1 MSKLYVFGIGGTG
14 SRVLKSLSML
24 LAAGVKINADEIVPI
39 VIDPDHAAADLT
51 RTIKLMQD
59 YKRIY
64 DRIDHNNY
72 NRNAFFGT
80 KINLEIIPSVR
91 MPLQNTENT
100 DFKDY
105 IGLSLMTDANG
116 KHNANY
122 ALAKMLFS
130 NKNLDATM
138 EVGFKGNPNI
148 GSVVL
153 NQFALSDEF
162 RNFAASVGQ
171 DDRIF
176 IISSIFGGTGA
187 SGFPLLLKNI
197 RAIGD
202 TQSGC
207 ENVKNSIIG
216 AISVL
221 PYFDVVPD
229 NNPDEEIRSE
239 IDSATFISKT
249 KAALSYYERNMTEVN
264 ALYYI
269 GDNISKQYKNS
280 EGGSTQQNDAHF
292 IELAAA
298 LAIVDFA
305 AQTGL
310 STANGQSQGTIYKE
324 FGIKTEA
331 REIAFADLDAKTNT
345 TIKKPLTAFT
355 LFCKYLNEQ
364 IRDSYKSQPWAKDH
378 EFDENFFKSPFFQSE
393 LTDFKVAYLQWL
405 MEMGRNVR
413 AFKPYDLREKKN
425 DVFSLITGETSTK
438 VASLKSNYALFDDYL
453 NTKQS
458 KIKTDSASE
467 QIFVELFYNAI
478 DELLKS
484 KFRM

>member
-1 MSKLYVFGIGGTG
+1 MSKLYIFGIGGTG
-14 SRVLKSLSML
+14 ARVLKSLTML
-24 LAAGVKINADEIVPI
+24 LAAGINIDTDEIVPI
-39 VIDPDHAAADLT
+39 VIDPDHAAAELT
-51 RTIKLMQD
+51 RTVKLMRD
-59 YKRIY
+59 YNKIY
-64 DRIDHNNY
+64 NRIDHNNY
-72 NRNAFFGT
+72 NKNAFFGT
-80 KINLEIIPSVR
+80 KINLDIIPSVR
-91 MPLQNTENT
+91 MPLHNTENI

-105 IGLSLMTDANG
+105 IGLSLMTDENG

-130 NKNLDATM
+130 EKNLDATM

-162 RNFAASVGQ
+162 KNFAASVGQ
-171 DDRIF
+171 NDRIF

-187 SGFPLLLKNI
+187 SGFPLLLKNL

-207 ENVKNSIIG
+207 ENVKNAVIG

-221 PYFDVVPD
+221 PYFDVAPD
-229 NNPDEEIRSE
+229 NNPDEEKRSE

-249 KAALSYYERNMTEVN
+249 KAALSYYERNMTEAN

-269 GDNISKQYKNS
+269 ADNISKQYINS

-292 IELAAA
+292 IELASA

-305 AQTGL
+305 AQAGL
-310 STANGQSQGTIYKE
+310 STVNGQPQNIIYKE

-331 REIAFADLDAKTNT
+331 KEIAFGDLDSKTT
-345 TIKKPLTAFT
+345 ATIKKPLTAFT

-364 IRDSYKSQPWAKDH
+364 IWDSYKSQPWAKNH
-378 EFDENFFKSPFFQSE
+378 KFDENFLKAAFFQSE
-393 LTDFKVAYLQWL
+393 LTDLKNDYLQWL
-405 MEMGRNVR
+405 AEMAKNVR

-425 DVFSLITGETSTK
+425 DVFSLITGEIPAK
-438 VASLKSNYALFDDYL
+438 VMSLKSNYALFDDYL
-453 NTKQS
+453 NNKQG
-458 KIKTDSASE
+458 KLKTDSMPE
-467 QIFVELFYNAI
+467 QIFIELFFNAI
-478 DELLKS
+478 EDLAKS